1 MPTVLVTGANRG
13 LGLEFTR
20 QYADAGWNVIACAR
34 TPDAAKELAEV
45 AGQAGGRVER
55 HALDVAN
62 HSSIEHLSERLAG
75 RPIDVL
81 INSAGTMSARS
92 FAKEGLAVD
101 SFGGSDFSDWERV
114 FKINTIGPMMMAE
127 TFVRQVGAST
137 QKKIVNLSSV
147 LSSMEKNTIGGLYSY
162 RATKAALNAVSK
174 SLAIDLGKKHGIIVA
189 PVHPGWVKTD
199 MGGANADIDAT
210 ESIRGLRAVIEGLT
224 LEKSGRLWMYDGSE
238 LPW

>member
-20 QYADAGWNVIACAR
+20 QYADEGWSVIACAR
-34 TPDAAKELAEV
+34 MPDAAKELGELASK
-45 AGQAGGRVER
+45 AGGRVER
-55 HALDVAN
+55 HALDVTD

-101 SFGGSDFSDWERV
+101 SFGSSDFADWERV
-114 FKINTIGPMMMAE
+114 FKINTIGPMKMAE

-137 QKKIVNLSSV
+137 QKKIINLSTI

-162 RATKAALNAVSK
+162 RATKAGLNAVSK

-189 PVHPGWVKTD
+189 PVHPGWVRTE
-199 MGGANADIDAT
+199 MGGANADIDVT
-210 ESIRGLRAVIEGLT
+210 ESIRGLRAVIAGLT
-224 LEKSGRLWMYDGSE
+224 PEKAGRLWMYDGTE